1 MRQVADFFWVGAL
14 GYLARARARC
24 GPLVCGRSA
33 QGYAGNGST
42 MEWVRQKKTI
52 YFVIIP
58 ALVRCI
64 CEQHGN
70 ITTMTNNVIDLEKY
84 RERKIEAE
92 MVRLLRLLN
101 WSGIHGLLDH
111 LKDNVTLQA
120 RIIFLMGK
128 YDIDPN
134 KYEH

>member
-1 MRQVADFFWVGAL
+1 MRAVSLWSLRTRLRWQWFNNGMGA
-14 GYLARARARC
+14 A
-24 GPLVCGRSA
+24 
-33 QGYAGNGST
+33 
-42 MEWVRQKKTI
+42 KKLI

-58 ALVRCI
+58 AMARCI

-84 RERKIEAE
+84 KERKIEAE

-111 LKDNVTLQA
+111 LKDNVPLQA
-120 RIIFLMGK
+120 RIIFLMAE
-128 YDIDPN
+128 YDIDPDQ
-134 KYEH
+134 YEY